1 MSKSIVNIKYEKKFV
16 FYNVPAHKMAYS
28 AGCNK

>member
-1 MSKSIVNIKYEKKFV
+1 MSKSVVNIKYEKFV
-16 FYNVPAHKMAYS
+16 FYYVRAHKMAYN

>member
-1 MSKSIVNIKYEKKFV
+1 MNKSVVNIKYEKKYV
-16 FYNVPAHKMAYS
+16 FYNVRAHKMAYN